1 MIDSLIR
8 NIIIIT
14 KFTDTISPVLNTLG
28 SFNNVL
34 NIVLKTVFTVSV
46 SNIYSETGRCEGNC
60 YWDFPV
66 TSLNVTILS
75 QPENYSKAV
84 AKFSL
89 YGKADDGFKFN
100 INGVNVASFQS
111 RCTKGNCT
119 NKSDWIASVHSYDFS
134 LQSQTN
140 NLLIKAYSI
149 KNDYW
154 AEIYS
159 AVLTVET
166 TSK

>member
-1 MIDSLIR
+1 M
-8 NIIIIT
+8 
-14 KFTDTISPVLNTLG
+14 NTLG

-111 RCTKGNCT
+111 RCTKGSCT